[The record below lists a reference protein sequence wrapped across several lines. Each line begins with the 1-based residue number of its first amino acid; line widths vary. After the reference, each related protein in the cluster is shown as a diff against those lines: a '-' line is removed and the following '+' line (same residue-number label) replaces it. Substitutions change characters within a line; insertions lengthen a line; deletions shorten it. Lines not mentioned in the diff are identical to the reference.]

1 MQSAALAIAQAIMY
15 AETPISLDEICVK
28 VYGRTGDRERNTVR
42 QNIFR
47 LDEQGKIVKHPATYS
62 WKEVAAD
69 DQRSRQQDG

>member
-15 AETPISLDEICVK
+15 AKAPLSLDEICQK

-47 LDEQGKIVKHPATYS
+47 LDEQGKIEKFPAKFG
-62 WKEVAAD
+62 WKKPDA
-69 DQRSRQQDG
+69 QRVDRQDG